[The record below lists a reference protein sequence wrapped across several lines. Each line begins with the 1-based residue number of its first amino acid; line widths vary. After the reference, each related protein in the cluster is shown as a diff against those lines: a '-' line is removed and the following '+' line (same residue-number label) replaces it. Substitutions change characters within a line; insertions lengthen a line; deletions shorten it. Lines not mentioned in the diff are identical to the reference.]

1 MIHAHDAYRIAN
13 NVNKNICINRSMTVI
28 DSIVKNAANSGKT
41 EVIVNPNQL
50 TLGAETFSE
59 AAELLIEIETRLMQ
73 SGYCTRILPSGE
85 YVIKW

>member
-13 NVNKNICINRSMTVI
+13 NVNKNNCINRSMTVI
-28 DSIVKNAANSGKT
+28 DGIIKNAANSGRA

>member
-1 MIHAHDAYRIAN
+1 MIRAYDAYRIAN
-13 NVNKNICINRSMTVI
+13 NVNKNNCINRSMTVI

>member
-1 MIHAHDAYRIAN
+1 MIRAYDAYKIAN
-13 NVNKNICINRSMTVI
+13 NVNKNNCINRSMTVI
-28 DSIVKNAANSGKT
+28 DGIVKNAANSGKT
-41 EVIVNPNQL
+41 EIIVNPNQL

>member
-13 NVNKNICINRSMTVI
+13 NVNKNICINRSMTII

-41 EVIVNPNQL
+41 EAIVNPNQL

-59 AAELLIEIETRLMQ
+59 AAESLVEIETRLMQ
-73 SGYCTRILPSGE
+73 SGYNTKILPSGE
-85 YVIKW
+85 YVIEW

>member
-1 MIHAHDAYRIAN
+1 MIHAHDSYIIAN
-13 NVNKNICINRSMTVI
+13 NVNKNNCINRSMTVI
-28 DSIVKNAANSGKT
+28 DGIVKNAANSGKA

-59 AAELLIEIETRLMQ
+59 AGESLIEIEKRLMQ
-73 SGYCTRILPSGE
+73 FGYGTKILPSGE

>member
-13 NVNKNICINRSMTVI
+13 NVNKNICIDRSMTVI
-28 DSIVKNAANSGKT
+28 DDIVKNAASSGET

-59 AAELLIEIETRLMQ
+59 AAESLIEIETRLMQ
-73 SGYCTRILPSGE
+73 SGYNTKILPSGE
-85 YVIKW
+85 YVIEW

>member
-1 MIHAHDAYRIAN
+1 MIPAGEAYNIAN
-13 NVNKNICINRSMTVI
+13 NVNKNICIDRSMTVI
-28 DSIVKNAANSGKT
+28 DGIVKNAANSGET

-59 AAELLIEIETRLMQ
+59 AAESLIEIETRLMQ

>member
-1 MIHAHDAYRIAN
+1 MIHAHDAYKIAN
-13 NVNKNICINRSMTVI
+13 NVNKNNCINRSMTVI
-28 DSIVKNAANSGKT
+28 DGIVKNAVSSGET

-59 AAELLIEIETRLMQ
+59 AAELLIEIEARLMQ
-73 SGYCTRILPSGE
+73 SGYGTKILPSGE

>member
-13 NVNKNICINRSMTVI
+13 NVNKNICIDRSMTVI
-28 DSIVKNAANSGKT
+28 DSIVKNAASSGET

-59 AAELLIEIETRLMQ
+59 AAESLIEIETRLMQ
-73 SGYCTRILPSGE
+73 SGYNTKILPSGE
-85 YVIKW
+85 YVIEW

>member
-1 MIHAHDAYRIAN
+1 MIHAHDAYKIAN
-13 NVNKNICINRSMTVI
+13 NVNKNNCINRSMTVI

-59 AAELLIEIETRLMQ
+59 AAESLVEIETRLMQ
-73 SGYCTRILPSGE
+73 SGYNTKILPSGE
-85 YVIKW
+85 YVIEW

>member
-13 NVNKNICINRSMTVI
+13 NVNKNNCINRSMTVI
-28 DSIVKNAANSGKT
+28 DSIVKNAASSGKT
-41 EVIVNPNQL
+41 EVVVNPNQL

-59 AAELLIEIETRLMQ
+59 AAESLVEIETRLIQ
-73 SGYCTRILPSGE
+73 SGYCTRILSSGE

>member
-28 DSIVKNAANSGKT
+28 DGIVKNAANSGKT
-41 EVIVNPNQL
+41 EVVANPNQL

-59 AAELLIEIETRLMQ
+59 AAESLVEIETRLMQ
-73 SGYCTRILPSGE
+73 SGYNTKILPSGE
-85 YVIKW
+85 YVIEW

>member
-13 NVNKNICINRSMTVI
+13 NVNKNNCINRLMTVI
-28 DSIVKNAANSGKT
+28 DGIVKNAANLGKA

-59 AAELLIEIETRLMQ
+59 AGELLIEIEKRLMQ
-73 SGYCTRILPSGE
+73 SGYGTKILPSGE

>member
-1 MIHAHDAYRIAN
+1 MIHAHDAYNIAN
-13 NVNKNICINRSMTVI
+13 NVNKNNCINRSMTII
-28 DSIVKNAANSGKT
+28 DGIVKNAANLGKA

-59 AAELLIEIETRLMQ
+59 AGELLIEIESRLMQ
-73 SGYCTRILPSGE
+73 SGYGTKILPSGE

>member
-1 MIHAHDAYRIAN
+1 MIHAHDAYRITN

-28 DSIVKNAANSGKT
+28 DDIVKNAASSGET

-59 AAELLIEIETRLMQ
+59 AAESLIEIETRLMQ
-73 SGYCTRILPSGE
+73 SGYNTKILPSGE
-85 YVIKW
+85 YVIEW

>member
-13 NVNKNICINRSMTVI
+13 NVNKNICINRSMTFI
-28 DSIVKNAANSGKT
+28 DGIVKNAANSGKT

-59 AAELLIEIETRLMQ
+59 AAESLIEIETRLMQ

>member
-13 NVNKNICINRSMTVI
+13 NVNKNNCINRSMTVI
-28 DSIVKNAANSGKT
+28 DSIVKNAANSGKA

-59 AAELLIEIETRLMQ
+59 AAESLIEIETRLMQ
-73 SGYCTRILPSGE
+73 SGYGTKILPSGE

>member
-50 TLGAETFSE
+50 TFGAETFSE

>member
-1 MIHAHDAYRIAN
+1 MIHAHDAYKIAN
-13 NVNKNICINRSMTVI
+13 NVNKNNCINRSMTVI
-28 DSIVKNAANSGKT
+28 DGIIKNAANSGKA

-59 AAELLIEIETRLMQ
+59 AAELLIEIDTRLMQ
-73 SGYCTRILPSGE
+73 SGYGTKILPSGE

>member
-13 NVNKNICINRSMTVI
+13 NVNKNICIDRSITVI
-28 DSIVKNAANSGKT
+28 DGIVKNAASSGET

-85 YVIKW
+85 YIIKW

>member
-13 NVNKNICINRSMTVI
+13 NVNKNICINRSMTAI

-59 AAELLIEIETRLMQ
+59 AAESLIEIETRLMQ
-73 SGYCTRILPSGE
+73 SGYNAKILPSGE
-85 YVIKW
+85 YVIEW

>member
-13 NVNKNICINRSMTVI
+13 NVNKNICINRSMAVI
-28 DSIVKNAANSGKT
+28 NGIVKNAANLGKT

-59 AAELLIEIETRLMQ
+59 AAESLIEIETRLMQ
-73 SGYCTRILPSGE
+73 SGYNTKILPSGE
-85 YVIKW
+85 YVIEW